1 MVAGVVA
8 FTTPAS
14 GRADEEAAQFTN
26 GKPDDEA
33 AHKTCF
39 SCHEPGKDRATLFL
53 PVTRLNFE
61 EKRKGARMST
71 IHLHQ
76 TTTSTPEQYV
86 AGPPTSGLAGRSFL
100 ATAPT
105 NT

>member
-33 AHKTCF
+33 VHKTCF
-39 SCHEPGKDRATLFL
+39 SCHEPGKDRDF
-53 PVTRLNFE
+53 VF
-61 EKRKGARMST
+61 AR
-71 IHLHQ
+71 
-76 TTTSTPEQYV
+76 Y
-86 AGPPTSGLAGRSFL
+86 
-100 ATAPT
+100 AP
-105 NT
+105 